1 MERPFNVKS
10 ETNKTKTFVSNS
22 FGSVG
27 DTNSVSDNR
36 RVLQMQPNEA
46 GKCKGERIV
55 KKERPRII
63 RPNIDSALFLT
74 EISWGK
80 NESLASKRTQIFN
93 GVSTKSGNI
102 IG

>member
-1 MERPFNVKS
+1 MERPFNGKS

-22 FGSVG
+22 FSSVG

-36 RVLQMQPNEA
+36 RILQMQPNEG
-46 GKCKGERIV
+46 GKYVGERIV

-74 EISWGK
+74 EISRGK

-93 GVSTKSGNI
+93 CVSTKSGNI